1 MYIFY
6 PLYGLG
12 NRMRV
17 IDSAYRFCDTHHK
30 KFRIYWKR
38 DHVVNCPFNELF
50 FPLDH
55 LRESSS
61 YKYIIFLHKLER
73 HFGLVRS
80 LIKALEWCHILKIF
94 KEEQYEE
101 LRAFTKKGGNKFLW
115 VIVESYSVFY
125 RTDEDDFLRD
135 LFQLNDS
142 MSKRLSDETK
152 AFKNHVIG
160 VHVRRTDNKDS
171 IERSPLELFI
181 ARMEDEIAKDS
192 SVQFYVASDDED
204 VKKQLLELF
213 GSERVILPTGLI
225 SRDSEEGIR
234 QAVIEMY
241 ALSKTNHILGSYYSS
256 FSTAASLVG
265 NISKETLSI
274 NK

>member
-61 YKYIIFLHKLER
+61 YKYIVFLHKLER

-80 LIKALEWCHILKIF
+80 LMKALEWCHILKIF
-94 KEEQYEE
+94 KEEQYQE
-101 LRAFTKKGGNKFLW
+101 LRDFTNKGGAKFLF
-115 VIVESYSVFY
+115 VIVESYSVFFK
-125 RTDEDDFLRD
+125 TEEDDFLRD
-135 LFQLNDS
+135 LFILNDS
-142 MSKRLSDETK
+142 MSKRLSNEIK
-152 AFKNHVIG
+152 SFKNNVIG
-160 VHVRRTDNKDS
+160 VHIRRTDNKDS

-181 ARMEDEIAKDS
+181 ARMQEEIVKDPE
-192 SVQFYVASDDED
+192 VQFYVASDDPL
-204 VKKQLLELF
+204 VKEQLLHMF
-213 GSERVILPTGLI
+213 GAQRIIIPTGVI
-225 SRDSEEGIR
+225 GRDSEEGIR

-241 ALSKTNHILGSYYSS
+241 ALSKTNRILGSYYSS
-256 FSTAASLVG
+256 FSEIASYIGGIKLT
-265 NISKETLSI
+265 TLKS
-274 NK
+274 